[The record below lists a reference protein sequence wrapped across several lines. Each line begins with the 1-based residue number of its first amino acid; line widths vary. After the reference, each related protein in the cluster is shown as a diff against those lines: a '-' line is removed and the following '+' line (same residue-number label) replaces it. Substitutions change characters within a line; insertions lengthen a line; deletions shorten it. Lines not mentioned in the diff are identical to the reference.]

1 VTRLLPLLCLST
13 IACVVPAWKPGDP
26 PLTFTVD
33 SDRTGELVLMGCA
46 LWADAGIGLEC
57 RLVAQGGAV
66 DAYRAELGDHGAY
79 STTEPCG
86 FLWTDRS
93 YSMRIDPFTYALM
106 DADVLDPANAERALD
121 RAAAIA
127 AHEIGHL
134 MGIWGHLDG
143 PALMDESGSTDRVTP
158 ADVRALPW
166 AEELR

>member
-1 VTRLLPLLCLST
+1 MTRLLPLLLLSA
-13 IACVVPAWKPGDP
+13 IACVTPAWEPGDP

-57 RLVAQGGAV
+57 ELVAQGGDV
-66 DAYRAELGDHGAY
+66 GVTRAELGDHGAY
-79 STTEPCG
+79 SKTKPCG

-93 YSMRIDPFTYALM
+93 YNMRIDPFTYALM
-106 DADVLDPANAERALD
+106 DADVLDPLRAEAARD
-121 RAAAIA
+121 RATAIV

-134 MGIWGHLDG
+134 MGIWDHLDG

-158 ADVRALPW
+158 ADIRALPW
-166 AEELR
+166 AGELR